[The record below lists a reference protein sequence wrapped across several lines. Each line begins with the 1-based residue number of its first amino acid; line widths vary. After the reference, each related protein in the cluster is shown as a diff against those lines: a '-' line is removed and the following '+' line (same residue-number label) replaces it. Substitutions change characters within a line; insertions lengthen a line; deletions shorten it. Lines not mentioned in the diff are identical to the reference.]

1 MLWCKFGFS
10 ITAGE
15 GKGKGWGRGG
25 GAFPAT
31 VPFPRLRPG
40 LSLDL
45 TFSTPRLSESRAW
58 FRNQQTS
65 ANLNGE
71 GRRVR
76 FFVRRT
82 THLKKVSQRFFEMRK
97 YGVKPFPPPPL
108 CHPRLPSP
116 SVCDFAFCFP
126 ATLLV
131 KIRSQPATHRTI
143 QNTPHPLS

>member
-1 MLWCKFGFS
+1 MR
-10 ITAGE
+10 E
-15 GKGKGWGRGG
+15 GG

-108 CHPRLPSP
+108 SSSLTL
-116 SVCDFAFCFP
+116 SVCLRFRFLFP
-126 ATLLV
+126 CYPT
-131 KIRSQPATHRTI
+131 S
-143 QNTPHPLS
+143 QNTFTACYPPDHTKHTTSSVVTEMRSGVKRYSIAG